1 MLTSV
6 FAFLVAVGLLV
17 FIHELGH
24 YLAARSVGVHV
35 QRFSIGFGR
44 PLITRRDKNGCDW
57 VIALVPLGGYVQMTE
72 NEDSPKSFDRKPL
85 WARAWVVVAG
95 PFANFL
101 FAVVPYPSLAIIGR
115 PEPIAVFDQP
125 PSQSLAERLGL
136 QKGDQLTRLDGVPIR
151 SYSDFRWKMTQAYIG
166 EGQSRYELELST
178 VSGMQRTMSLRFEE
192 LQPLA
197 QDASI
202 DDILLKAG
210 IRPRSNGVVVTSVLA
225 ASPAEAV
232 GLRPGDGF
240 LSLQGRAITDPK
252 DLQQLVA
259 ASQGQPLE
267 LLIRREGSGQ
277 RETLIIRPQQAP
289 DGTSYRLGVGIGP
302 SLETQW
308 IQYGPLQAIE
318 RGVQRTAELS
328 VLSLQALGRMVTGDL
343 SWRQMSGP
351 VGIAGAAGQSAELGI
366 IAFVSFLALISISI
380 GVLNLLPIPML
391 DGGHLMYYA
400 FEFVRGQPL
409 SAQAQQAGQRLG
421 LVLIAL
427 LTSLALV
434 NDMSRLFGF

>member
-1 MLTSV
+1 
-6 FAFLVAVGLLV
+6 
-17 FIHELGH
+17 
-24 YLAARSVGVHV
+24 
-35 QRFSIGFGR
+35 
-44 PLITRRDKNGCDW
+44 
-57 VIALVPLGGYVQMTE
+57 
-72 NEDSPKSFDRKPL
+72 
-85 WARAWVVVAG
+85 
-95 PFANFL
+95 
-101 FAVVPYPSLAIIGR
+101 
-115 PEPIAVFDQP
+115 
-125 PSQSLAERLGL
+125 
-136 QKGDQLTRLDGVPIR
+136 
-151 SYSDFRWKMTQAYIG
+151 MTQAYIG
-166 EGQSRYELELST
+166 EGQSRYELELT
-178 VSGMQRTMSLRFEE
+178 TQGGTQRTMTLSFAE

-202 DDILLKAG
+202 DDILSKAG

-225 ASPAEAV
+225 ASPAEAA

-277 RETLIIRPQQAP
+277 REALIIRPQQAP

>member
-1 MLTSV
+1 MLTSI

-57 VIALVPLGGYVQMTE
+57 VVALVPLGGYVQMTE
-72 NEDSPKSFDRKPL
+72 NEDSSRSFDRKPL

-95 PFANFL
+95 PLANFV
-101 FAVVPYPSLAIIGR
+101 FAVVAFTCLAIVGR
-115 PEPIAVFDQP
+115 PEPVAIFDQP
-125 PSQSLAERLGL
+125 GEQSVAQRLGL
-136 QKGDQLTRLDGVPIR
+136 QKGATLLALSGDPVR
-151 SYSDFRWKMTQAYIG
+151 SYSDFRWKMTQSYIG
-166 EGQSRYELELST
+166 QGQSRFDLLVRSANGSE
-178 VSGMQRTMSLRFEE
+178 RTITLDFEA

-210 IRPRSNGVVVTSVLA
+210 IRPQSNGVLVTSVLSG
-225 ASPAEAV
+225 SPAEQA
-232 GLRPGDGF
+232 GLQIGDQF
-240 LSLQGRAITDPK
+240 LSVSSIPVTEPQ
-252 DLQQLVA
+252 DLQRFVASSRGQAVDLVV
-259 ASQGQPLE
+259 
-267 LLIRREGSGQ
+267 RRQASGQ
-277 RETLIIRPQQAP
+277 QERLVIQPQAAP
-289 DGTSYRLGVGIGP
+289 DGLGYRLGVGIGP
-302 SLETQW
+302 SLQTQW
-308 IQYGPLQAIE
+308 VQYGPIQGIE
-318 RGVQRTAELS
+318 RGIQRTAELS
-328 VLSLQALGRMVTGDL
+328 VLSLRALGRMVTGDL

-351 VGIAGAAGQSAELGI
+351 VGIAGAAGQSAELGF